1 MAPTLRDARVTM
13 SEVGWT
19 RRGVADPNRMRCM
32 SCGHET
38 WATMAAAM
46 THHDVSLGLKHAG
59 QAISRCT
66 SNRISSDG
74 P

>member
-1 MAPTLRDARVTM
+1 MV
-13 SEVGWT
+13 
-19 RRGVADPNRMRCM
+19 
-32 SCGHET
+32 
-38 WATMAAAM
+38 AAM